1 MQCWV
6 FKLQTRRYKMN
17 DEWVNIQL
25 KKRYKFSGRKILI
38 LKTKIIMFKKEIWNI
53 LWTKILNIYPKNN
66 KYLIDEI

>member
-25 KKRYKFSGRKILI
+25 KKDINLVEEKSWF
-38 LKTKIIMFKKEIWNI
+38 
-53 LWTKILNIYPKNN
+53 
-66 KYLIDEI
+66 